1 MMNAFS
7 PAWGW
12 SLCLGWTVAGCGLYG
27 LPSRGNAPVV
37 TQATDTR
44 YRVVSVLSGLNHP
57 WGMAWLPSGEM
68 LITERPGRLRR
79 VQGNRLQ
86 PEPVAGVPEVL
97 ALGQGGLLDIS
108 LHPRFSEIP
117 WVYLTYAQG
126 TGEANRTVVARATWD
141 GQQLTDGRELLRV
154 SQTKSGTQHFGSRLA
169 WLPDETLLI
178 SIGDG
183 GNPPVE
189 LAGQWIRQQAQNPQ
203 SHLGKVLRI
212 NADGTIP
219 KDNPLGAKGTAEVWS
234 LGHRNIQGLTVDTQ
248 TGQAWATEHGSRGGD
263 EVNRLQA
270 GGNYGWPLATHSR
283 EYFGPEISPHRSLA
297 GMVDPV
303 WVWSETAAPSGLA
316 VYRGSKFPQ
325 WQGQLLAGGLIS
337 RLVHRFQ
344 VDDQGQVTEV
354 GRMNIGERVRD
365 VRVGSDG
372 LIYVLTDAPNGQLLR
387 IEPAP

>member
-1 MMNAFS
+1 MNVFS
-7 PAWGW
+7 PVWGW

-27 LPSRGNAPVV
+27 LPSRSNAPLV

-44 YRVVSVLSGLNHP
+44 YRVVPVLSGLNHP
-57 WGMAWLPSGEM
+57 WSMAWLPNGEM

-79 VQGNRLQ
+79 VQGSILQ
-86 PEPVAGVPEVL
+86 PAPVAGVPEVL

-141 GQQLTDGRELLRV
+141 GQRLTDGRELLRV

-183 GNPPVE
+183 GNPPTE
-189 LAGQWIRQQAQNPQ
+189 LAGQLIRLQAQNLR

-212 NADGTIP
+212 NADGTVP
-219 KDNPLGAKGTAEVWS
+219 QDNPLGAKASPEIWS
-234 LGHRNIQGLTVDTQ
+234 WGHRNIQGLTVDTQ
-248 TGQAWATEHGSRGGD
+248 TGQVWATEHGSRGGD

-270 GGNYGWPLATHSR
+270 GRNYGWPLATHSR
-283 EYFGPEISPHRSLA
+283 EYSGGEISPHRSLA

-303 WVWSETAAPSGLA
+303 WVWPETVAPSGLA
-316 VYRGSKFPQ
+316 VYRGDKFPQ

-354 GRMNIGERVRD
+354 GRINIGERVRD